1 MMIGM
6 TPMLRMSANSSR
18 KLTAEI
24 AMPMRTST
32 IDQRDSGRQRSD
44 GEIPYSTW
52 TSPSSSSA
60 CRVAILLSTVAQPV
74 DRGPE
79 HRQRDGR
86 GWRPLELRELV
97 ADRDRRAVAL
107 VAVLGGVALDGQSL
121 RLAGLLEHRASLEQ
135 RGLGLGAV
143 VARDG
148 ERVAV
153 VLQALERVLA
163 RLQLGGRLRDRV
175 LGDLEPARVLDAPRL
190 EVVDRALELALGAAG
205 AAVGA
210 ADRGLEPVAQGALVA
225 LEAGELVVAD
235 GGRRAEE
242 ALRRDARDRGE
253 LLVGARRVGD
263 RVAAE
268 LEADRALRAAERL
281 RQPPSRAPPSSSS

>member
-1 MMIGM
+1 MG
-6 TPMLRMSANSSR
+6 
-18 KLTAEI
+18 
-24 AMPMRTST
+24 
-32 IDQRDSGRQRSD
+32 
-44 GEIPYSTW
+44 
-52 TSPSSSSA
+52 
-60 CRVAILLSTVAQPV
+60 
-74 DRGPE
+74 
-79 HRQRDGR
+79 
-86 GWRPLELRELV
+86 PLELGELV

-121 RLAGLLEHRASLEQ
+121 RLPGLLEHRAALEQ

-148 ERVAV
+148 EGVAV
-153 VLQALERVLA
+153 VLQALEGVLA
-163 RLQLGGRLRDRV
+163 RLQLGGRLRDGV
-175 LGDLEPARVLDAPRL
+175 LGDLEPARVLDAARL

-205 AAVGA
+205 AAVRA

-225 LEAGELVVAD
+225 LEARELVVAD

-263 RVAAE
+263 RVAAQV
-268 LEADRALRAAERL
+268 EADGALRAAERL
-281 RQPPSRAPPSSSS
+281 GQAPVAGDPVLVLVAERHRDRRAGVGVAVPGQRARRGRRPSSSPCASARSRSPAGSWTCRPRWGRGRS